1 MTDSDK
7 HTSLLKYII
16 GTTEKGKLLALPTNF
31 RQGLEWPAV
40 TNKLAYYK
48 IELEHN

>member
-7 HTSLLKYII
+7 HTSLLQYII
-16 GTTEKGKLLALPTNF
+16 GKLLKLLALPTNF
-31 RQGLEWPAV
+31 RQGLELPAV